1 MNKPLRRIAIFCG
14 LLVLALLIRDNWIQY
29 VQADTL
35 RSDPKNRRVAIER
48 YATPRGNI
56 IVDGNPITGSAKTSG
71 DSFNDFEYKRTYK
84 DGAMWAPV
92 TGYASQAFGA
102 TQLESIEDG
111 ILTGNDDRL
120 FFRNT
125 LDMIT
130 GESKQGGN
138 VVTTLNAAAQKAAYD
153 GLLKQGKGA
162 VAAIDPE
169 TGAILALA
177 STPSYDPSTFAGNST
192 SVDGKA
198 WTALQKKND
207 ANDPMLNRALREVY
221 PPGSTFKVVTAAA
234 ALENGLY
241 TSADQKTDS
250 PLPYTLP
257 DTTTEL
263 KNEGNIPCKDAT
275 LREALRVS
283 CNTVFGKIGAD
294 LGKDKMLAEAEKFGF
309 NSEQFTPVRSS
320 ASVFPE
326 KMDKPQTALSSI
338 GQFETATTPLQMAM
352 VASAVAN
359 NGTLM
364 KPYMVDKLQAP
375 GLDVIEQTEPEKMS
389 EPLSSENAGI
399 LQSMMETVVKDG
411 TGKNAQ
417 INEDGVTVG
426 GKTGTAQH
434 GVDNS
439 ENPYAWFI
447 SYAKLSDGSTPVAIA
462 VVVEDE
468 SANRDDISG
477 GGLAAPIA
485 KSVMQAVIN
494 SNK

>member
-35 RSDPKNRRVAIER
+35 RADPKNRRVAIER
-48 YATPRGNI
+48 YATPRGDI
-56 IVDGNPITGSAKTSG
+56 IVDGNPITGSTKTSG

-84 DGAMWAPV
+84 NGAMWAPV

-130 GESKQGGN
+130 GEAKQGGN
-138 VVTTLNAAAQKAAYD
+138 VVTTLNAAAQKAAYE

-177 STPSYDPSTFAGNST
+177 STPSYDPSKFAGNST

-207 ANDPMLNRALREVY
+207 PNEPMLNRALREVY

-241 TSADQKTDS
+241 KSAEEKTDS

-257 DTTTEL
+257 NTTTEL
-263 KNEGNIPCKDAT
+263 KNEGNIPCKNAT
-275 LREALRVS
+275 MREALRVS

-294 LGKDKMLAEAEKFGF
+294 LGKDKMVAEAEKFGF

-320 ASVFPE
+320 ASVFPDD
-326 KMDKPQTALSSI
+326 MDKPQTALSSI

-389 EPLSSENAGI
+389 EPLSSENAQI
-399 LQSMMETVVKDG
+399 LQSMMETVVKEG
-411 TGKNAQ
+411 TGTNAQ
-417 INEDGVTVG
+417 INEDGITVG

-447 SYAKLSDGSTPVAIA
+447 SYAKLSDGSSPVAVA

-485 KSVMQAVIN
+485 KNVMKAVID
-494 SNK
+494 STK